1 MRQETFAILFLMRKG
16 RPKKNG
22 LAPIFARITTGGLRQ
37 EVYTQCDSNP
47 ETWNQHK
54 ERAMGTNKLA
64 IQVNERLNDF
74 RVKIIDIRTKLLA
87 EGYAANAAQIKQRY
101 LNPTCNTMML
111 IAGLA
116 DYAKRRQG
124 EVGVRI
130 TQRTADKYERLLRY
144 LKQYLAQRGK
154 AEDIPVE
161 RMNYEFLDGFNLF
174 LQTAHRCRHN
184 GAVAV
189 MDCLRNFVLYCLRN
203 EWITKNPFRY
213 YKLKEDEVQ
222 AKEHLTAHELELL
235 TRKELDHR
243 LARIRDV
250 FVFCCLTGLAFADAD
265 HLRREHLS
273 QDDEGR
279 WWIHKPREKTSVM
292 SRIPLLP
299 ASLEILRRYERD
311 EACLARGR
319 VREKWKVGVKGGYIH
334 TWMAYDYKRDKGN
347 GEMASMTRSRSKI
360 NTFYGSADGDY
371 APSEKWLFTAGVSVH
386 QHLVESA
393 DKNIIS
399 QEGNKA
405 VVGYDKGR
413 VEFSGSVSAKWRPVD
428 RFAASL
434 VLREDMFGTEWAPVI
449 PAFFIDGVLS
459 KKAISWRKHPSP
471 GTTVFPR

>member
-235 TRKELDHR
+235 TRKKLDRR

-319 VREKWKVGVKGGYIH
+319 VQPEDERLHEGDRGRVRHRQGADHPLRPPHLRLHGRRIRDADRRAGQDSRPLEHQHDAPLRQVLRDGHRPRDGGLRR
-334 TWMAYDYKRDKGN
+334 A
-347 GEMASMTRSRSKI
+347 
-360 NTFYGSADGDY
+360 
-371 APSEKWLFTAGVSVH
+371 AGV
-386 QHLVESA
+386 
-393 DKNIIS
+393 
-399 QEGNKA
+399 G
-405 VVGYDKGR
+405 GFGR
-413 VEFSGSVSAKWRPVD
+413 VAGR
-428 RFAASL
+428 RGL
-434 VLREDMFGTEWAPVI
+434 GR
-449 PAFFIDGVLS
+449 IDTGKRRL
-459 KKAISWRKHPSP
+459 
-471 GTTVFPR
+471 PRR